1 MFAHFQRKKVI
12 FNIDKD
18 NSISNQFNL
27 NTTIYYI
34 KIYIRDRLNL
44 SSNFDLFYKSKII
57 KSNKIPLYKFFKNSN
72 QNSITFTIK
81 KRKPPEKKTNNK
93 SQEKD
98 HIPIKVT
105 NNKLI
110 NNIKSF
116 KNHTNITKDITQKD
130 KDEIRYK
137 SLENYIIK
145 QNAEINK
152 LKKEVKEANNR
163 YIKLK
168 QKKLNY
174 IKSNDSFSII
184 SKCGSTPK
192 LLFMESFN
200 TMYLN
205 NTKNTNTYYNTNS
218 NLIRDL
224 NFKYGKNSYNLTNN
238 DPNNDIYI
246 NEENSFSANNIF
258 KDNCKTS
265 RNERA
270 KYKSLIPFN
279 NRSQN
284 NRRISKNEEV
294 KYQYNMKEYN
304 VNNIRPIYEANKR
317 KSKNSELFIISQNKP
332 QKEIK
337 EEDKIDFNII
347 MRLFIMNNDWDESIK
362 KYVKKISYKNK
373 LNQCFMQIFKY
384 LKNTDIFSF
393 SLINKSNGICSL
405 YYILNYLKQKIAYLN
420 SNYFSLKFRYEQLF
434 IKFIQAKSK
443 PDLILSQNTI
453 SSLKILTSPHYI
465 NIFNNP
471 AQFFTKNKICIFIYR
486 MLYQF
491 SSNKINE
498 IGNDNYFIL
507 SMLEEIKIKTAKEK
521 NIKEYIYNLINKNIE
536 FNFDNIKE
544 CKKIMKK
551 YGIDN
556 LEKNQLEGSLD
567 RPSTIIGYV
576 VKDIME
582 FTGLIKSSEKKLK
595 KDKNKNENNDFHNGL
610 KNKILIVCELIENE
624 IYKCQNNCNK
634 IEVIINKYY

>member
-184 SKCGSTPK
+184 SKCSSTPK

-205 NTKNTNTYYNTNS
+205 NKKNTNTYYNTNS

-238 DPNNDIYI
+238 EPNNDIYI

-486 MLYQF
+486 MLYQI
-491 SSNKINE
+491 SSNTINE

>member
-347 MRLFIMNNDWDESIK
+347 MRLFIMNNDLDESIK

-610 KNKILIVCELIENE
+610 KNKILIVCELLENE